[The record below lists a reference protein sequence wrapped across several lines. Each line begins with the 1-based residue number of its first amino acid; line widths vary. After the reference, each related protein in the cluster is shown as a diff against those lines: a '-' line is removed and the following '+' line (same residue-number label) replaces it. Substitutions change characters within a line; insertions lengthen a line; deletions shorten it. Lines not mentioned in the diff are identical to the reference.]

1 MDLLSLQKA
10 IGNIN
15 ATTVPEC
22 KDAAAA
28 LISQAIAEEQA
39 AGDELID
46 RIGKQTAQL
55 AAIAMEFLAAFK
67 RLDGATMISTN
78 VLNLAPPPPKG

>member
-1 MDLLSLQKA
+1 MDLLGLQNA
-10 IGNIN
+10 IN
-15 ATTVPEC
+15 AIDAKTVPDF
-22 KDAAAA
+22 KAALSA

-55 AAIAMEFLAAFK
+55 AAIATEFLAAFK
-67 RLDGATMISTN
+67 RLDGATVISTN
-78 VLNLAPPPPKG
+78 VLNLAPPKG